1 MQYNNDE
8 LEEKTINEEVQQQDA
23 APVTTTTKRERK
35 PAAAKE
41 EETSSKEIV
50 DVYQHGFKI
59 PLQLH
64 SQHARA
70 DAISFRK
77 GNVQYRLK
85 PADILNLANS
95 GNIVPGVS
103 VGKLPW
109 SAAIGLFINNLD
121 GGRNK
126 TFSNIIEN
134 SKQNIINNNLQ

>member
-41 EETSSKEIV
+41 EEATAKIV

-64 SQHARA
+64 PQHAGA

>member
-1 MQYNNDE
+1 MQYDNE
-8 LEEKTINEEVQQQDA
+8 LEENTSINEQQHEQQDI
-23 APVTTTTKRERK
+23 APLTAPKRERK
-35 PAAAKE
+35 AAAPKE
-41 EETSSKEIV
+41 EERVIA

-64 SQHARA
+64 PQHAGA

-109 SAAIGLFINNLD
+109 SAAVGLLVNNLD

-126 TFSNIIEN
+126 TFNDIIEQ
-134 SKQNIINNNLQ
+134 SKQNIIHQNLK